1 MEEFGKIAERCLAG
15 ELAGT
20 FVFKNGTT
28 AHSKTLQRKG
38 GNYLLTLDGVF
49 SNDKQRALK
58 AEIKPNGESTE
69 DEVYEFGNI
78 VNFIEDKPKCE
89 AQPIGNNIDDVIDCL
104 EAECEIMQD
113 KYALLKRI
121 QAYHFQLGESKTHMF
136 MPATLSVVDNTHDGE
151 MTLRTITI
159 PEEVTFE
166 VLDIVRKAYKANI
179 RKLNSELHDTIV
191 KRDKCYGD

>member
-1 MEEFGKIAERCLAG
+1 MEDFGKIAERCLAG

-28 AHSKTLQRKG
+28 AHSKTLQRKC

-49 SNDKQRALK
+49 SDDEQRALK
-58 AEIKPNGESTE
+58 AEIKPNGESTK
-69 DEVYEFGNI
+69 DGVYEFGNV
-78 VNFIEDKPKCE
+78 VNFIEQKPKCDVQ
-89 AQPIGNNIDDVIDCL
+89 AVGNNIDDVIDCL
-104 EAECEIMQD
+104 EAEYEIMQD

-121 QAYHFQLGESKTHMF
+121 KAYHFQLDESKTHMF
-136 MPATLSVVDNTHDGE
+136 MPATLSVIDNTHDGE
-151 MTLRTITI
+151 MTIHNITI
-159 PEEVTFE
+159 PEKVTFE

-191 KRDKCYGD
+191 RRDKCYGD